1 MKGPL
6 TAFER
11 LNRTIEGKKVD
22 RLPILVLTKMFGL
35 KQLNIPLNDC
45 LNSAPDLYV
54 KSQWRCVEELGHEAL
69 WAFSGILEINEI
81 LDPTTIKDTEDAR
94 LINRHYLASL
104 EDIRTLPEARI
115 KDQGKIPWVLE
126 IIEQLKSL
134 SKNR

>member
-35 KQLNIPLNDC
+35 KQLSIPINEC

-69 WAFSGILEINEI
+69 WAFSGLLEINEI
-81 LDPTTIKDTEDAR
+81 LDPRTIKDTGDAR
-94 LINRHYLASL
+94 LIHRSYLTSM
-104 EDIRTLPEARI
+104 EDVKSLPEVRV
-115 KDQGKIPWVLE
+115 KDQ
-126 IIEQLKSL
+126 
-134 SKNR
+134 